1 MPFYTWSQ
9 VQRGV
14 ISPQYSTAEGPTIK
28 GLKIEIGRYCYAAGT
43 GARPHR
49 HPEEQVINVLAGK
62 LRVRIGPEEQ
72 ILGPGDAAHIPSNTE
87 HEVWTVDGEAEIL
100 SCKDVVT
107 GSG

>member
-1 MPFYTWSQ
+1 MPFYTWSRL
-9 VQRGV
+9 QRGV
-14 ISPQYSTAEGPTIK
+14 ISPHYSTAEGPTIK
-28 GLKIEIGRYCYAAGT
+28 GLKIEIGRYRYAAGT
-43 GARPHR
+43 GAKPHR

-62 LRVRIGPEEQ
+62 LRVRIGPEER
-72 ILGPGDAAHIPSNTE
+72 ILGPGDAAHIPSNME